1 MKRILIITR
10 NFPPLIGGMERLV
23 FNIYKQLAEH
33 HDCDVIGP
41 SGNRASVQDNHR
53 SYACRLQ
60 PLPIFI
66 LSAIFK
72 GLRAS
77 FSRKYGICIA
87 GSGLTAP
94 VAVIVSII
102 RNLKSIT
109 FVHGLDLIVRN
120 RIYQSIFIPF
130 IRHSDIVV
138 ANSRNTARL
147 AEQVG
152 IPAERI
158 VILHPG
164 VDMPGESQTVEAFR
178 KRYKLEG
185 KSLLLSA
192 GRLIP
197 RKGLAEF
204 IRYALP
210 AIVRNH
216 RNTVFV
222 IVGSEPEN
230 ALNLTDS
237 VLNDIQLAIK
247 EHSME
252 EHVLMTGRIDDNS
265 LQAAY
270 EEADCFI
277 FPLREIPGD
286 VEGFG
291 MVAIEAAAHG
301 LPTVAFAEG
310 GVSDA
315 ISEGESGFL
324 ITPGDYKGFSR
335 TLIKYLDGPDAI
347 PSPASCRAFAERFN
361 WNRFGDKLRSIVNST
376 STQSA
381 SEAE

>member
-10 NFPPLIGGMERLV
+10 NFPPLVGGMERLV
-23 FNIYKQLAEH
+23 FNIYKQLAKH
-33 HDCDVIGP
+33 YDCDVVGP
-41 SGNRASVQDNHR
+41 PGSGASVQDNHQ
-53 SYACRLQ
+53 SYACRLH
-60 PLPIFI
+60 PVPIFI

-77 FSRKYGICIA
+77 SSRKYGICIA

-94 VAVIVSII
+94 VAVIVSTI
-102 RNLKSIT
+102 RGLKSIT
-109 FVHGLDLIVRN
+109 FIHGLDLIVRS
-120 RIYQSIFIPF
+120 RIYQLIFIPF
-130 IRHSDIVV
+130 IRRSDIVV

-147 AEQVG
+147 AEQAG
-152 IPAERI
+152 IPTERI

-164 VDMPGESQTVEAFR
+164 VDMPDESQTIEGFR
-178 KRYKLEG
+178 KRYNLEG

-210 AIVRNH
+210 AVARNH
-216 RNTVFV
+216 RDTVLV

-230 ALNLTDS
+230 ALNRTDS
-237 VLNDIQLAIK
+237 VLNDIQSGIK
-247 EHSME
+247 EHSLE

-265 LQAAY
+265 LRAAY

-277 FPLREIPGD
+277 FPSREVPGD

-291 MVAIEAAAHG
+291 MVAVEAAAHG

-315 ISEGESGFL
+315 VAEGESGFL
-324 ITPGDYKGFSR
+324 VTPGDYEGFSR
-335 TLIKYLDGPDAI
+335 TLIKYLDDPDVM

-361 WNRFGDKLRSIVNST
+361 WDRFGDRLLHIINST
-376 STQSA
+376 PAQTSLD
-381 SEAE
+381 AE

>member
-23 FNIYKQLAEH
+23 FNIYKQLAEQ

-41 SGNRASVQDNHR
+41 PGSRASVQDNHQ
-53 SYACRLQ
+53 SYECKLQ
-60 PLPIFI
+60 PVSIFI

-94 VAVIVSII
+94 VAVIVSKIHG
-102 RNLKSIT
+102 LKSIT
-109 FVHGLDLIVRN
+109 FVHGLDLIVKN

-130 IRHSDIVV
+130 IRRSDIVV
-138 ANSRNTARL
+138 ANSRNTAML
-147 AEQVG
+147 AEQAR
-152 IPAERI
+152 IPTEKI

-164 VDMPGESQTVEAFR
+164 ADMPDESQTVERFR

-210 AIVRNH
+210 AVVRKH
-216 RNTVFV
+216 RDTVLV

-230 ALNLTDS
+230 ALNRTDS
-237 VLNDIQLAIK
+237 VLEDIKSATEECDLA
-247 EHSME
+247 

-270 EEADCFI
+270 GEADCFI
-277 FPLREIPGD
+277 FPLREVPGD

-291 MVAIEAAAHG
+291 MVAVEAAAHG

-315 ISEGESGFL
+315 VAEGESGFL
-324 ITPGDYKGFSR
+324 VTPGDYEGFGR
-335 TLIKYLDGPDAI
+335 TLIKYLDDPDAM
-347 PSPASCRAFAERFN
+347 PSQASCRAFAERFN
-361 WNRFGDKLRSIVNST
+361 WNRFGDRLRHIINST
-376 STQSA
+376 SAEA
-381 SEAE
+381 SLETE

>member
-10 NFPPLIGGMERLV
+10 NFPPLVGGMERLV
-23 FNIYKQLAEH
+23 FNIYKQLAKH
-33 HDCDVIGP
+33 YDCDVIGP
-41 SGNRASVQDNHR
+41 PGSGASVQDNHQ
-53 SYACRLQ
+53 SYACRLH
-60 PLPIFI
+60 PVPIFI

-77 FSRKYGICIA
+77 SSRKYGICIA

-94 VAVIVSII
+94 VAVIVSTI
-102 RNLKSIT
+102 RGLKSIA
-109 FVHGLDLIVRN
+109 FIHGLDLIVRS
-120 RIYQSIFIPF
+120 RIYQLIFIPF

-147 AEQVG
+147 AEQAG
-152 IPAERI
+152 IPTERI

-164 VDMPGESQTVEAFR
+164 VDMPDESQTIEEFR
-178 KRYKLEG
+178 KRYNLEG

-210 AIVRNH
+210 AVARNH
-216 RNTVFV
+216 RDTVLV

-230 ALNLTDS
+230 ALNRTDS
-237 VLNDIQLAIK
+237 VLNDIQSGIK
-247 EHSME
+247 EHSLE

-265 LQAAY
+265 LRAAY

-277 FPLREIPGD
+277 FPLREVPGD

-291 MVAIEAAAHG
+291 MVAVEAAAHG

-315 ISEGESGFL
+315 VAEGESGFL
-324 ITPGDYKGFSR
+324 VTPGDYEGFSR
-335 TLIKYLDGPDAI
+335 TLIKYLDDPDVM

-361 WNRFGDKLRSIVNST
+361 WDRFGDRLLHIINST
-376 STQSA
+376 PAQTSLD
-381 SEAE
+381 AE

>member
-23 FNIYKQLAEH
+23 FNIYKQLAEQ

-41 SGNRASVQDNHR
+41 PGSRASVLDNHQ
-53 SYACRLQ
+53 SYECKLQ
-60 PLPIFI
+60 PVSIFI

-94 VAVIVSII
+94 VAVIVSKIHD
-102 RNLKSIT
+102 LKSIT

-130 IRHSDIVV
+130 IRRSDIVV

-147 AEQVG
+147 AEQAG
-152 IPAERI
+152 IPTERI

-164 VDMPGESQTVEAFR
+164 TDMPDESQTVERFR
-178 KRYKLEG
+178 KRYQLEG

-210 AIVRNH
+210 AVVRKH
-216 RNTVFV
+216 RDTVLV

-230 ALNLTDS
+230 ALNRTDS
-237 VLNDIQLAIK
+237 VLEDIKSATEECDLA
-247 EHSME
+247 

-270 EEADCFI
+270 GEADCFI
-277 FPLREIPGD
+277 FPLREVPGD

-291 MVAIEAAAHG
+291 MVAVEAAAHG

-315 ISEGESGFL
+315 VAEGESGFL
-324 ITPGDYKGFSR
+324 VTPGDYEGFGR
-335 TLIKYLDGPDAI
+335 TLIKYLDDPDTM
-347 PSPASCRAFAERFN
+347 PSQASCRAFAERFN
-361 WNRFGDKLRSIVNST
+361 WNRFGDRLRHIINST
-376 STQSA
+376 SAEA
-381 SEAE
+381 SLETE

>member
-10 NFPPLIGGMERLV
+10 NFPPLVGGMERLV
-23 FNIYKQLAEH
+23 FNIYKQLAKH
-33 HDCDVIGP
+33 YDCDVIGP
-41 SGNRASVQDNHR
+41 PGSRASVQDNHQ
-53 SYACRLQ
+53 SYACRLH
-60 PLPIFI
+60 PVPIFI

-94 VAVIVSII
+94 VAVIVSTI
-102 RNLKSIT
+102 RGLKSIT
-109 FVHGLDLIVRN
+109 FIHGLDLIVRN

-130 IRHSDIVV
+130 IRRSDILV

-147 AEQVG
+147 AEQAG
-152 IPAERI
+152 IPTERI

-164 VDMPGESQTVEAFR
+164 VDMPDKSHTIEGFR
-178 KRYKLEG
+178 KRYNLEG

-210 AIVRNH
+210 AVVRNH
-216 RNTVFV
+216 RDTVLV

-230 ALNLTDS
+230 ALNRTDS
-237 VLNDIQLAIK
+237 VLNDIQLAIR
-247 EHSME
+247 EHNLE
-252 EHVLMTGRIDDNS
+252 EHVVMTGRIDDNS
-265 LQAAY
+265 LLAAY
-270 EEADCFI
+270 GEADCFI
-277 FPLREIPGD
+277 FPLREVPGD

-291 MVAIEAAAHG
+291 MVAVEAAAHG

-324 ITPGDYKGFSR
+324 VTPGDYDSFGR
-335 TLIKYLDGPDAI
+335 TLIKYLDDPDVM

-361 WNRFGDKLRSIVNST
+361 WDRFGDRLRHIINST
-376 STQSA
+376 PAQISLDT
-381 SEAE
+381 E

>member
-1 MKRILIITR
+1 MKRLLLITR
-10 NFPPLIGGMERLV
+10 NFPPLVGGMERLV
-23 FNIYKQLAEH
+23 FNIYKQLAEQ

-41 SGNRASVQDNHR
+41 PGSRASVQDNHH
-53 SYACRLQ
+53 SYECKLQ
-60 PLPIFI
+60 PVSIFI

-94 VAVIVSII
+94 VAVIVSKIHD
-102 RNLKSIT
+102 LKSIT

-130 IRHSDIVV
+130 IRRSDIVV
-138 ANSRNTARL
+138 ANSRNTAML
-147 AEQVG
+147 AEQAG
-152 IPAERI
+152 IPTERI
-158 VILHPG
+158 VILYPG
-164 VDMPGESQTVEAFR
+164 ADMPDESQTVERFR

-210 AIVRNH
+210 AVVRKH
-216 RNTVFV
+216 RDTVLV

-230 ALNLTDS
+230 ALNRTDN
-237 VLNDIQLAIK
+237 VLEDIKSAIEEYDLA
-247 EHSME
+247 

-270 EEADCFI
+270 GEADCFI
-277 FPLREIPGD
+277 FPLREVPGD

-291 MVAIEAAAHG
+291 MVAVEAAAHG

-315 ISEGESGFL
+315 VAEGESGFL
-324 ITPGDYKGFSR
+324 VTPGDYEGFGR
-335 TLIKYLDGPDAI
+335 TLIKYLDDPDVM
-347 PSPASCRAFAERFN
+347 PSQASCRAFAERFN
-361 WNRFGDKLRSIVNST
+361 WNRFGDRLRHIINST
-376 STQSA
+376 SAEA
-381 SEAE
+381 SLETE

>member
-23 FNIYKQLAEH
+23 FNIYKQLAEQ

-41 SGNRASVQDNHR
+41 PGSRASVQDNHQ
-53 SYACRLQ
+53 SYECKLQ
-60 PLPIFI
+60 PVSIFI

-94 VAVIVSII
+94 VAVIVSKIHG
-102 RNLKSIT
+102 LKSIT

-130 IRHSDIVV
+130 IRRSDIVV

-147 AEQVG
+147 AEQAG
-152 IPAERI
+152 IPTERI

-164 VDMPGESQTVEAFR
+164 TDMPDELQTVERFR
-178 KRYKLEG
+178 KRYQLEG

-210 AIVRNH
+210 AVVRKH
-216 RNTVFV
+216 RDTVLV

-230 ALNLTDS
+230 ALNRTDS
-237 VLNDIQLAIK
+237 VLEDIKSAIEEHDLA
-247 EHSME
+247 

-265 LQAAY
+265 LRAAY
-270 EEADCFI
+270 GEADCFI
-277 FPLREIPGD
+277 FPLREVPGD

-291 MVAIEAAAHG
+291 MVAVEAAAQG

-315 ISEGESGFL
+315 VAEGESGFL
-324 ITPGDYKGFSR
+324 VTPGDYEGFGR
-335 TLIKYLDGPDAI
+335 TLIKYLDDPDTM
-347 PSPASCRAFAERFN
+347 PSQASCRAFAERFN
-361 WNRFGDKLRSIVNST
+361 WNRFGDRLRHIINST
-376 STQSA
+376 SAEA
-381 SEAE
+381 SLETE